1 MGRSLRR
8 SALTGL
14 ALCMCV
20 AREGYAC
27 DPVWLPI
34 TRDPREAYFVAAAA
48 EAREVGV
55 RARLLISGGAAP
67 GLKTGSAILVPWAY
81 GPDCQPV
88 PWGSAPAWDPPREPA
103 FYTGQVRP
111 REKWLEGLP
120 TVDVYMAW
128 REPLW
133 RSKDPRWPHPIS
145 DAGLLD
151 PAEFL
156 QLYAALPNATT
167 LARSP
172 AAVLRDLDRWAS
184 RLQAIVSREPA
195 VTIQTNLRRAAATKR
210 NP

>member
-1 MGRSLRR
+1 MSHSIRR
-8 SALTGL
+8 PALVGL
-14 ALCMCV
+14 ALCVCI

-34 TRDPREAYFVAAAA
+34 TRDSREAYFVAAAV
-48 EAREVGV
+48 EAREVGMRV
-55 RARLLISGGAAP
+55 RVLVSGGVAG
-67 GLKTGSAILVPWAY
+67 GLKMDSAILVPWAY

-88 PWGSAPAWDPPREPA
+88 AWGSAPAWNPPREPA

-120 TVDVYMAW
+120 TVDVHMAW

-133 RSKDPRWPHPIS
+133 RSVDPRWPHPIP
-145 DAGLLD
+145 DAGLLS

-156 QLYAALPNATT
+156 ELYSALPTATA

-172 AAVLRDLDRWAS
+172 TTVLRDLDRWAA
-184 RLQAIVSREPA
+184 RTPAIVNREPA
-195 VTIQTNLRRAAATKR
+195 ATIQANLRRAASTKGS
-210 NP
+210 P